1 MRIKPTVK
9 IDPDDVVRYLLY
21 QQFYYGDDRIYG
33 RTKDRSE
40 HIKGAGKA
48 IENFYSLITEM
59 INLIDKGKI
68 RQYLEFFNENIHN
81 VPIDA
86 ILNKYREYKDAMGS
100 ELDHKITLNVIIG
113 DCLSEIQTKSFN
125 ATITSL
131 IEFIMEKKSL
141 KPEKKLEV
149 KKKIESLYGK
159 SDPNIGMIYSLSF
172 MEFISKK
179 IHDKYIKEKCEKL
192 LKKYSKQVLKAI
204 EKIKFLD

>member
-40 HIKGAGKA
+40 YIKGAGKA

-59 INLIDKGKI
+59 ISLIEEGKI
-68 RQYLEFFNENIHN
+68 RQYLELFNEHIHKI
-81 VPIDA
+81 PIDA
-86 ILNKYREYKDAMGS
+86 ILNKFREYKDAMGS
-100 ELDHKITLNVIIG
+100 ELDHKITLNVIVG
-113 DCLSEIQTKSFN
+113 DCLSEIQKTSFN
-125 ATITSL
+125 DTITNL
-131 IEFIMEKKSL
+131 IEFIIKKKSL
-141 KPEKKLEV
+141 KPEQRLKV

-172 MEFISKK
+172 MDFISKK
-179 IHDKYIKEKCEKL
+179 INDKYIKDKCEKL
-192 LKKYSKQVLKAI
+192 LKKYSKLILKTI
-204 EKIKFLD
+204 EKK

>member
-40 HIKGAGKA
+40 YIKGAGKA